1 MTDLTKANEL
11 LDRAAQLSTV
21 SEQSFFAL
29 CVVLCE
35 IESTGAFK
43 EAGYESYA
51 EYVSGELRRSKSTAS
66 KLLKVGKWIQTSGF
80 SPETLDTSYPRLYAS
95 INALPEAE
103 PAEVLAHAVTLS
115 ESEII
120 TTRKSKEAGPH
131 EHRWACTKCDESH
144 SCPTS

>member
-1 MTDLTKANEL
+1 MSTDLTKANEL
-11 LDRAAQLSTV
+11 LDRASQLSQV

-35 IESTGAFK
+35 IEATGAFK

-51 EYVSGELRRSKSTAS
+51 DYVSGELRRSKSTAS

-95 INALPEAE
+95 INALPEAS
-103 PAEVLAHAVTLS
+103 PDVVLAHASTLS

-120 TTRKSKEAGPH
+120 TKRKEDKAG
-131 EHRWACTKCDESH
+131 EHTCEPKCRH
-144 SCPTS
+144 CGRMM